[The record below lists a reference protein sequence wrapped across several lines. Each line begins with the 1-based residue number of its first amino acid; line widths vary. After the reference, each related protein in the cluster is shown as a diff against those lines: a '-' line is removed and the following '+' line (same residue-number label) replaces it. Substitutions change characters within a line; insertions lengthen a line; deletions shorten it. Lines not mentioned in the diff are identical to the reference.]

1 MMKRIG
7 VLTGGG
13 DCPGLNAVIRAIVKT
28 ASDLDIEVI
37 GFRDGFRGV
46 VMNEFLPLTPKDV
59 VGILIKGG
67 TILGSSNRDNP
78 YHFKTEKNG
87 ETVYADLSDQAV
99 ANIEQ
104 LGLDCTIVIGG
115 DGTLSCADDFMQK
128 GVKIVGVPKTIDN
141 DLNGTDLTFG
151 FMTAIDTATDALEK
165 LHTTAESHHRI
176 MVLEVMGRDAGWIA
190 LQAGIAG
197 GADVVLIPEI
207 PFTLEQVAKRIFE
220 RKNRGRTFSIIIV
233 AEGAKPVG
241 GQQVVKRIVSG
252 SPEPFRLGGIGGEIA
267 RQLEEITGF
276 ESRVT
281 VLGHLQRG
289 GKPSAFD
296 RILASRYGVA
306 AVEMAT
312 QGQFGMM
319 ASLQGTAISTVPIA
333 VAIKELKTVPPEG
346 ELVQTARSLGMS
358 FGGSLT

>member
-1 MMKRIG
+1 MGECRDVGLGRGCSSYVSWRGRIVVKRIG

-13 DCPGLNAVIRAIVKT
+13 DCPGLNAVLRAIVKT

-46 VMNEFLPLTPKDV
+46 VMNEYLPLTPAEV

-78 YHFKTEKNG
+78 YHFKINKNG
-87 ETVYADLSDQAV
+87 KTVYADLSDQAV
-99 ANIEQ
+99 ENIDQ
-104 LGLDCTIVIGG
+104 LHLDCLIVIGG
-115 DGTLSCADDFMQK
+115 DGTLSCAYDFMK
-128 GVKIVGVPKTIDN
+128 KDVKIIGVPKTIDN
-141 DLNGTDLTFG
+141 DLSGTDLTFG

-176 MVLEVMGRDAGWIA
+176 MVLEVMGRNAGWIA

-207 PFTLEQVAKRIFE
+207 PFTLEHVVKKIME
-220 RKNRGRTFSIIIV
+220 RKNRGRNFSNIIV
-233 AEGAKPVG
+233 AEGAKPKDG
-241 GQQVVKRIVSG
+241 KQVFKRIVKG
-252 SPEPFRLGGIGGEIA
+252 SPEPFRLGGIGEEIA
-267 RQLEEITGF
+267 NELEAITGF

-296 RILASRYGVA
+296 RVLASRYGVA

-312 QGQFGMM
+312 KGLFGMM
-319 ASLQGTAISTVPIA
+319 ASLQGTEISAIPI
-333 VAIKELKTVPPEG
+333 
-346 ELVQTARSLGMS
+346 
-358 FGGSLT
+358 

>member
-1 MMKRIG
+1 MKRIG
-7 VLTGGG
+7 VLTAGG
-13 DCPGLNAVIRAIVKT
+13 DCPGLNAVLRAVVKT
-28 ASDLDIEVI
+28 ADEHQIEVI

-46 VMNEFLPLTPKDV
+46 VMNHYLLLTPKEV

-78 YHFKTEKNG
+78 FHFQIDKNG
-87 ETVYADLSDQAV
+87 ETTYADLSDQAV
-99 ANIEQ
+99 RHLEQ
-104 LGLDCTIVIGG
+104 HQLDCLIVIGG
-115 DGTLSCADDFMQK
+115 DGTLSCAHDFGKK
-128 GVKIVGVPKTIDN
+128 GVKIIGVPKTIDN

-176 MVLEVMGRDAGWIA
+176 MVLEVMGRNAGWIA

-207 PFTLEQVAKRIFE
+207 PFCLDHVVEKIME
-220 RKNRGRTFSIIIV
+220 RKNRGRHFSIVVV
-233 AEGAKPVG
+233 AEGAKPKDG
-241 GQQVVKRIVSG
+241 EQVVKRIVKG
-252 SPEPFRLGGIGGEIA
+252 SPDPVRLGGIGGKVA
-267 RQLEEITGF
+267 SDLEEITGF
-276 ESRVT
+276 ETRVT

-306 AVEMAT
+306 AVKLAIE
-312 QGQFGMM
+312 GKFGMM
-319 ASLQGTAISTVPIA
+319 TSLQGTEIGAVPIEA
-333 VAIKELKTVPPEG
+333 AIKELKTVPPEG
-346 ELVQTARSLGMS
+346 ELVKTARSIGIL
-358 FGGSLT
+358 FGA